1 LYLGLNVAGVDE
13 IVRQAQ
19 VRDAIITPAASVKI
33 LNHDK
38 STLGISQQA

>member
-1 LYLGLNVAGVDE
+1 LYLGFSVAGVDE

-19 VRDAIITPAASVKI
+19 VRDAIITPVALVKI